1 MVDCNSISIT
11 FYPHSGKK
19 SLELYPIILLTLLHL
34 LRIDN
39 SVLLSRNDLS
49 EIVCWIDGRRDESMT
64 SICVM
69 TSFYVFLSIHYFNH
83 FSLNVH
89 TLSWAYLISNTL
101 LCFCLLSSLD
111 RQRDNKTRDG
121 EKYIVMITHQLQVR
135 DHSFLRFSFSH
146 SFSFKVINRFFLE
159 TQKYYLGLSHFDVS
173 ERVSRRTGW

>member
-11 FYPHSGKK
+11 FYPHSGNSKK
-19 SLELYPIILLTLLHL
+19 SLELYPIILLTLLLHL

-83 FSLNVH
+83 FFSEYCTHIELSLPH
-89 TLSWAYLISNTL
+89 LKYTSLFLFTLQCIRTNGRLT
-101 LCFCLLSSLD
+101 
-111 RQRDNKTRDG
+111 TRD
-121 EKYIVMITHQLQVR
+121 KRWRKIL
-135 DHSFLRFSFSH
+135 
-146 SFSFKVINRFFLE
+146 
-159 TQKYYLGLSHFDVS
+159 
-173 ERVSRRTGW
+173 WW